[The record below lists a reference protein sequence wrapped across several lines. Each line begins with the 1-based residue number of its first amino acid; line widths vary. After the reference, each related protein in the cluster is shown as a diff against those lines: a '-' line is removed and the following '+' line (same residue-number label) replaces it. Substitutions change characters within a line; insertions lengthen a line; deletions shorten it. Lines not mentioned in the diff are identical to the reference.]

1 MHEIIGGPAF
11 PSAWLI
17 NYKAPRL
24 HSWLRKVSLPIL
36 KNITRVL
43 GLSIALSPFKP
54 HFKTLG
60 TPLTKINAK
69 NVILRLGLKLA
80 EVKTVVLGNSET
92 EFQTV
97 QRLLQLYFLCTF
109 MFL

>member
-43 GLSIALSPFKP
+43 GLSDRAVPLQTTFQN
-54 HFKTLG
+54 LG
-60 TPLTKINAK
+60 YAID
-69 NVILRLGLKLA
+69 
-80 EVKTVVLGNSET
+80 
-92 EFQTV
+92 
-97 QRLLQLYFLCTF
+97 
-109 MFL
+109 